1 MCNKK
6 YRIDTNHFL
15 CILLFLFFLYPYSAF
30 ANNQIQEESII
41 TLPIQ
46 ADLSVLE
53 KYLNE
58 YVPYDVAVLDERG
71 KACLNPQDMKV
82 PFIPKCKIKGF
93 KVSCKD
99 WTRDFRTVP
108 KIKCDVKGWVKRNG
122 RILLSGNGSTLTFA
136 FPVKAEASADG
147 YIYGTA
153 RASAILYLNAKLH
166 INSDWTISIDITH
179 DFAWS
184 NSPELKLF
192 DLFSIDIKKV
202 IEPKLRKRLDKFAKR
217 VPKLLRKLDIKGRM
231 EEQWD
236 DIQEPLKIDDDTD
249 TYLLFQPDVASCSQI
264 DIVDHVLKSTI
275 SARGKTQVLLG
286 KPPVD
291 YTKTKMTDLETIC
304 YKKGEFNFHLPV
316 RITYEELLARSHNK
330 YADVYTIDLVKSVV
344 PGMLKVSNPKIGKSS
359 DGRLSISAHISYDNR
374 DEWLKTFDMYDWFD
388 TDGEITFTG
397 SPRIDKETRTLIFDE
412 LVYDSTT
419 NNDLF
424 DLLIDAAELAPI
436 QSYLEGLVK
445 FDYGKKID
453 EGIVKANKSLNEV
466 SQGDLNVTGRLEKA
480 TVEDITINEKDITI
494 TTKLSGVLDANAGL

>member
-1 MCNKK
+1 MCKNKHLVN
-6 YRIDTNHFL
+6 INHII
-15 CILLFLFFLYPYSAF
+15 CILLLLVFLYPSSAI
-30 ANNQIQEESII
+30 ANKQIQEESII

-58 YVPYDVAVLDERG
+58 YVPQDVAVLDERG
-71 KACLNPQDMKV
+71 KVCVKPQDMKV

-93 KVSCKD
+93 KVSCKN

-122 RILLSGNGSTLTFA
+122 RILLSGNGPTLRFA

-153 RASAILYLNAKLH
+153 KASAILYLDAKLH

-192 DLFSIDIKKV
+192 DLFDINIKKV
-202 IEPKLRKRLDKFAKR
+202 IEPKLRKRLDKFAKK
-217 VPKLLRKLDIKGRM
+217 VPELLGKLDIKGRM
-231 EEQWD
+231 EEQWE

-264 DIVDHVLKSTI
+264 DIVDHVLRSTI
-275 SARGKTQVLLG
+275 SARGQTQILLG

-291 YTKTKMTDLETIC
+291 YNKTKITDLETIC
-304 YKKGEFNFHLPV
+304 YKKGKFNFHLPV
-316 RITYEELLARSHNK
+316 MITYEELLARSNK
-330 YADVYTIDLVKSVV
+330 KYSDVYTIDLVKSVI
-344 PGMLKVSNPKIGKSS
+344 PGMLKISNPKIGKSI

-388 TDGEITFTG
+388 IDGEITFTG
-397 SPRIDKETRTLIFDE
+397 LPRIDKETRTLIFDD

-419 NNDLF
+419 NSDLF

-436 QSYLEGLVK
+436 QSYLESLVK
-445 FDYGKKID
+445 FDYGGKID
-453 EGIVKANKSLNEV
+453 EGIVKANKALNEV
-466 SQGDLNVTGRLEKA
+466 SQGDLNVTGRLETA
-480 TVEDITINEKDITI
+480 TVEDIMINEKDITI
-494 TTKLSGVLDANAGL
+494 TTHLSGVLDASAGL

>member
-1 MCNKK
+1 MCKNKHLVN
-6 YRIDTNHFL
+6 INHFI
-15 CILLFLFFLYPYSAF
+15 CILLFLVFLYPSSAI
-30 ANNQIQEESII
+30 ANKQIQEESII

-58 YVPYDVAVLDERG
+58 YVPQDVAVLDERG
-71 KACLNPQDMKV
+71 KVCVKPQDMKI

-93 KVSCKD
+93 KVSCKN

-108 KIKCDVKGWVKRNG
+108 KVKCDVKGWVKRNG
-122 RILLSGNGSTLTFA
+122 RILLSGNGPILRFA

-153 RASAILYLNAKLH
+153 KASAILYLNAKLH

-192 DLFSIDIKKV
+192 DLFDINIKKV
-202 IEPKLRKRLDKFAKR
+202 IEPKLRKRLDKFAKK
-217 VPKLLRKLDIKGRM
+217 VPELLGKLDIKGRM
-231 EEQWD
+231 EEQWE

-249 TYLLFQPDVASCSQI
+249 TYLLFQPEVASCSQI
-264 DIVDHVLKSTI
+264 DIVDHVLRSTI
-275 SARGKTQVLLG
+275 SARGQTQILLG

-291 YTKTKMTDLETIC
+291 YNKTKITDLETIC
-304 YKKGEFNFHLPV
+304 YKKGKFNFHLPV
-316 RITYEELLARSHNK
+316 MITYEELLARSNK
-330 YADVYTIDLVKSVV
+330 KYSDVYTIDLVKSVM
-344 PGMLKVSNPKIGKSS
+344 PGMLKIYNPKIGKSS

-388 TDGEITFTG
+388 INGEITFTG

-419 NNDLF
+419 NSDLF

-436 QSYLEGLVK
+436 QSYLESLVK

-453 EGIVKANKSLNEV
+453 EGIVKANKALNEV
-466 SQGDLNVTGRLEKA
+466 SQGDLNVTGRLETA

-494 TTKLSGVLDANAGL
+494 TTHLSGVLDASAGL

>member
-1 MCNKK
+1 MCKNKHLVN
-6 YRIDTNHFL
+6 INHII
-15 CILLFLFFLYPYSAF
+15 CILLLLVFLYPSSAI
-30 ANNQIQEESII
+30 ANKQIQEESII

-58 YVPYDVAVLDERG
+58 YVPQDVAVLDERG
-71 KACLNPQDMKV
+71 KVCVKPQDMKI

-93 KVSCKD
+93 KVSCKN

-122 RILLSGNGSTLTFA
+122 RILLSGNGPTMRFA

-153 RASAILYLNAKLH
+153 KASAILYLDAKLH

-192 DLFSIDIKKV
+192 DLFNIDIKKV
-202 IEPKLRKRLDKFAKR
+202 IEPKLRKRLDKFAKK
-217 VPKLLRKLDIKGRM
+217 VPELLGKLDIKGRM
-231 EEQWD
+231 EEQWE

-264 DIVDHVLKSTI
+264 DIVDHVLRSTI
-275 SARGKTQVLLG
+275 SARGQTQILLG

-291 YTKTKMTDLETIC
+291 YNKTKITDLETIC
-304 YKKGEFNFHLPV
+304 YKKGKFNFHLPV
-316 RITYEELLARSHNK
+316 VITYEELLARSNK
-330 YADVYTIDLVKSVV
+330 KYSDVYTIDLVKSVI
-344 PGMLKVSNPKIGKSS
+344 PGMLKISNPKIGKSS

-388 TDGEITFTG
+388 INGEITFTG
-397 SPRIDKETRTLIFDE
+397 LPRIDKETRTLTFDD

-419 NNDLF
+419 NSDLF

-436 QSYLEGLVK
+436 QSYLEGLIE
-445 FDYGKKID
+445 FDYGEKID
-453 EGIVKANKSLNEV
+453 EGIVKANKALNEV
-466 SQGDLNVTGRLEKA
+466 SQGDLNVTGRLETA

-494 TTKLSGVLDANAGL
+494 TKHLSGVLDASAGL

>member
-1 MCNKK
+1 MYKKK
-6 YRIDTNHFL
+6 YPIHTNHFIS
-15 CILLFLFFLYPYSAF
+15 ILLFLFFLYPSSAI
-30 ANNQIQEESII
+30 ANKQIQEESII

-53 KYLNE
+53 KYINE
-58 YVPYDVAVLDERG
+58 YVPYDVAVLDERD
-71 KACLNPQDMKV
+71 KVCLKPQDMKV

-108 KIKCDVKGWVKRNG
+108 KVKCDVKGWVKRNG
-122 RILLSGNGSTLTFA
+122 RILLTGNGPTLTFA

-202 IEPKLRKRLDKFAKR
+202 IEPKLRKRLDKFAER
-217 VPKLLRKLDIKGRM
+217 VPELLGKIDIKGRM
-231 EEQWD
+231 EEQWE
-236 DIQEPLKIDDDTD
+236 DIQEPLQIDDDTN
-249 TYLLFQPDVASCSQI
+249 TYLLFQPNVASCSQI
-264 DIVDHVLKSTI
+264 DIVDHVLRSTI
-275 SARGKTQVLLG
+275 SARGKTQILLG
-286 KPPVD
+286 EPPVD
-291 YTKTKMTDLETIC
+291 YKKTKITDLETIC
-304 YKKGEFNFHLPV
+304 YKEGKFNFHLPV

-330 YADVYTIDLVKSVV
+330 YADVYTIDLVKSVI
-344 PGMLKVSNPKIGKSS
+344 PGMLKISNPKIGKKS

-388 TDGEITFTG
+388 IDGEITFTG

-419 NNDLF
+419 NSDLF

-480 TVEDITINEKDITI
+480 TVEEITINEKDITI